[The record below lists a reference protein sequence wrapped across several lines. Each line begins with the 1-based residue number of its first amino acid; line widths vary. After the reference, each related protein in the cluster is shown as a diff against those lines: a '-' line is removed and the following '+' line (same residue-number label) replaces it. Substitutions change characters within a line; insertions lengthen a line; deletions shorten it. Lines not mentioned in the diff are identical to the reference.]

1 MQLKRGAAVT
11 YIKHIVN
18 QLFAKIVSSNPQP
31 QQQQKKNSCVKL
43 VLHSLSIGI
52 AVEMNHSK
60 KN

>member
-43 VLHSLSIGI
+43 VLHSLIYRHCSRN
-52 AVEMNHSK
+52 ESFK